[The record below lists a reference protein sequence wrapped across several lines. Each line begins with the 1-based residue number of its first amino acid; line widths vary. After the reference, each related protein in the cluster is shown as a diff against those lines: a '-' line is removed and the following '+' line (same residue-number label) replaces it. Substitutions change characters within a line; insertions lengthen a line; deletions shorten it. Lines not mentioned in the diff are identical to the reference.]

1 MNLRTIICRAAA
13 LMPAVFVC
21 LAALNAPVAAGVI
34 VEQRGEATFEAS
46 WYPQSAAFDGQE
58 NSFFHA
64 EVQPE
69 LSIFDNTTE
78 WILQPR
84 ISGGTGGVGVVDFRE
99 AHVISRF
106 GEIDV
111 LVGNTI
117 LFWGKV
123 ESYNPVDVVNSLDY
137 GRGLMRSE
145 KLGAPMAQVSLP
157 IGSGQLDL
165 LAIDFVKNIYP
176 GQALRERVG
185 TRFGKQITFSGG
197 ASKNDI
203 GQAARWSAYFGD
215 VDLGLSWFRGIGNAP
230 RLTAQPNGTLRPDY
244 SRINQMGLDI
254 QYLWG
259 DTALKGELI
268 HRKGQ
273 HDRLGAFKKYRAGV
287 LGLEHSFYDIANS
300 GSDLVLFTEYAFD
313 SRNSLSHSGF
323 QNDLTIGTRWLKN
336 DIDDTEV
343 AALLTQDLD
352 YKAQLIT
359 IRMDRRINDSV
370 TFKTSVRLPSGF
382 HRDPNSSV
390 LAKDAAIIAGL
401 TFRY

>member
-1 MNLRTIICRAAA
+1 MNLRTVICRAAA
-13 LMPAVFVC
+13 LMPPVFVC
-21 LAALNAPVAAGVI
+21 LAALNAPVAAGAD
-34 VEQRGEATFEAS
+34 VEQRGEATFETS
-46 WYPQSAAFDGQE
+46 WYPRSAAFDGQE
-58 NSFFHA
+58 NSFFHV

-69 LSIFDNTTE
+69 LSVFDDTTE

-84 ISGGTGGVGVVDFRE
+84 ISGGTAGVGVADFRE
-99 AHVISRF
+99 AYVASRI

-123 ESYNPVDVVNSLDY
+123 ESYNPADVVNSLNY
-137 GRGLMRSE
+137 SRGLMQSE
-145 KLGAPMAQVSLP
+145 KLGAPIVRVSLP

-176 GQALRERVG
+176 SQSLREHVG
-185 TRFGKQITFSGG
+185 TRIGKQVSFSGG
-197 ASKNDI
+197 ASKSDI
-203 GQAARWSAYFGD
+203 GHAARLSAYYGD

-273 HDRLGAFKKYRAGV
+273 YDRLGDFKKYRAGV

-300 GSDLVLFTEYAFD
+300 GSDLALFTEYAFD

-323 QNDLTIGTRWLKN
+323 QNDLTLGTRWLKN

-343 AALLTQDLD
+343 AALLTRDLD

-359 IRMDRRINDSV
+359 IKMDRRVNVSV
-370 TFKTSVRLPSGF
+370 TFKTSVRLPPGL
-382 HRDPNSSV
+382 HRDLKSSL
-390 LAKDAAIIAGL
+390 LARVEAFFAEL
-401 TFRY
+401 LFRY

>member
-1 MNLRTIICRAAA
+1 MTLRTIICSAVALTPAIFVCFAA
-13 LMPAVFVC
+13 LK
-21 LAALNAPVAAGVI
+21 APVAAESAV
-34 VEQRGEATFEAS
+34 VQRGEATFEAS
-46 WYPQSAAFDGQE
+46 WFPRSAAFGGQK
-58 NSFFHA
+58 NSFFHVG
-64 EVQPE
+64 VQPE
-69 LSIFDNTTE
+69 LSVFDDTTE
-78 WILQPR
+78 WLLKPR
-84 ISGGTGGVGVVDFRE
+84 ISGGSAGVGVVDFRE
-99 AHVISRF
+99 AHVTSRI
-106 GEIDV
+106 GEMDV

-185 TRFGKQITFSGG
+185 TRFGKQIIFSGG

-215 VDLGLSWFRGIGNAP
+215 VDLGLSWFRGVGNAP
-230 RLTAQPNGTLRPDY
+230 RLTAQSNGTLRPDY
-244 SRINQMGLDI
+244 SRINQMALDI

-273 HDRLGAFKKYRAGV
+273 YDRLGAFKKYHAGV

-300 GSDLVLFTEYAFD
+300 GSDLVLLTEYAFD

-336 DIDDTEV
+336 DIDDTEL
-343 AALLTQDLD
+343 AALLTRDLD

-359 IRMDRRINDSV
+359 IKMDRRINDSV
-370 TFKTSVRLPSGF
+370 TFKTSVRLPSGL
-382 HRDPNSSV
+382 HRDPNSSL
-390 LAKDAAIIAGL
+390 LARDAALIAAL

>member
-1 MNLRTIICRAAA
+1 MTPRTIICRAAA
-13 LMPAVFVC
+13 LILAVFVC
-21 LAALNAPVAAGVI
+21 LVALRAPVAA
-34 VEQRGEATFEAS
+34 ESALKQRGQVTFEAS
-46 WYPQSAAFDGQE
+46 WYPRSAAFDGQK
-58 NSFFHA
+58 NSFFHV
-64 EVQPE
+64 ELQPE
-69 LSIFDNTTE
+69 LSFFDDTTE
-78 WILQPR
+78 WVLKPR
-84 ISGGTGGVGVVDFRE
+84 ISGGTVGVGLVDFRE
-99 AHVISRF
+99 AHVTSRI

-123 ESYNPVDVVNSLDY
+123 ESYNPVDIVNSLDY
-137 GRGLMRSE
+137 SRGLMRGE

-157 IGSGQLDL
+157 IGSSQLDL

-185 TRFGKQITFSGG
+185 TRFGEQIIFSGG
-197 ASKNDI
+197 GSKNDI
-203 GQAARWSAYFGD
+203 GQAARWSAYFGG

-230 RLTAQPNGTLRPDY
+230 RLTAQSNGTLRPDY
-244 SRINQMGLDI
+244 SRINQMALDI

-259 DTALKGELI
+259 DTAFKGELI
-268 HRKGQ
+268 NRKGQ
-273 HDRLGAFKKYRAGV
+273 YDRLGAFQKYRAGV

-300 GSDLVLFTEYAFD
+300 GNDLILLTEYAFD

-390 LAKDAAIIAGL
+390 LAKDAAIIAAL